1 MDIIKQIDT
10 FFFII
15 INSSGWYEFDN
26 VMILISSKWLWIPLY
41 LYILFNIYKKFP
53 DDFYKICFA
62 LTILIFVSDYGSVE
76 IFKNTIERNRPCY
89 NPELQDSIRIVDGCG
104 GEIWFYIFSCIKRFF
119 FSFFYF
125 FDF

>member
-10 FFFII
+10 FFFRI
-15 INSSGWYEFDN
+15 INSSGWHEFDN

-76 IFKNTIERNRPCY
+76 IFKILLKETDPVTTLNCKI
-89 NPELQDSIRIVDGCG
+89 LLG
-104 GEIWFYIFSCIKRFF
+104 
-119 FSFFYF
+119 
-125 FDF
+125 